1 MLKTPKWLWAA
12 PIALLVMAGCNIEAG
27 NNIAVA
33 RPLLKDKI
41 GKECTIQFR
50 RDALGAAT
58 EIPVPVNSDQHNGAQ
73 LSISGRLKI
82 YNQDGA
88 MLEHDS
94 MQSWIPAE
102 SILLIRFP

>member
-1 MLKTPKWLWAA
+1 MPKPINALWAA
-12 PIALLVMAGCNIEAG
+12 PFALLMIAGCNIEAG

-33 RPLLKDKI
+33 RPLLKEKI

-73 LSISGRLKI
+73 LSLSGRLKT

-88 MLEHDS
+88 MLEHDN